1 LNDQPVVEALDP
13 MLLAET
19 LSELTERLNLVE
31 QILAE
36 VVEALESGIAHGPW
50 AWAHL
55 DPQAQR
61 ALFEE
66 LRDWVDWL
74 VMRYHVSDEAY
85 RLQPC
90 WYQHPVA
97 VEELTALMVA
107 WKAEYSRPKASTGLT
122 AWHAQSLWPCLLRL
136 NHDLKLFAACQR
148 AGAHVAKDVEAPVT
162 DAVDFAAFLNTPLD
176 AITSKNDDLSL
187 PAAALSGADVE
198 RLVERGQAQRMFTD
212 DEPTGPVLVDQHWYA
227 VEEGSTDGLLRP
239 VSAEHA
245 SQLDAL
251 AQRSALAGA
260 SGRGAL

>member
-1 LNDQPVVEALDP
+1 LNDQPAVEALDP

-31 QILAE
+31 QILGK

-61 ALFEE
+61 ALFDE
-66 LRDWVDWL
+66 LREWVDWL

-90 WYQHPVA
+90 WYRHPVA

-107 WKAEYSRPKASTGLT
+107 WKAEYSQPKASTGLT
-122 AWHAQSLWPCLLRL
+122 AWHTQSLWPCLLRL

-148 AGAHVAKDVEAPVT
+148 AGVHVAKDVEAPVT
-162 DAVDFAAFLNTPLD
+162 DVVDFAAFLDTPLD

-212 DEPTGPVLVDQHWYA
+212 EPNGPVLVDQHWYA

-251 AQRSALAGA
+251 AQRLALAGA

>member
-1 LNDQPVVEALDP
+1 LSNQPAVEALDP

-31 QILAE
+31 QILGE

-50 AWAHL
+50 AWANL
-55 DPQAQR
+55 DSEEQR

-66 LRDWVDWL
+66 LREWVDWL

-90 WYQHPVA
+90 WYRHPVA

-122 AWHAQSLWPCLLRL
+122 SWHAQSLWPCLLRL

-148 AGAHVAKDVEAPVT
+148 AGAHVAKDVDAPVT
-162 DAVDFAAFLNTPLD
+162 DAVDFATFL
-176 AITSKNDDLSL
+176 
-187 PAAALSGADVE
+187 GAPRAKDRE
-198 RLVERGQAQRMFTD
+198 T
-212 DEPTGPVLVDQHWYA
+212 T
-227 VEEGSTDGLLRP
+227 
-239 VSAEHA
+239 
-245 SQLDAL
+245 
-251 AQRSALAGA
+251 
-260 SGRGAL
+260 